1 MPDSTTQ
8 AVADAIAA
16 LPADADEAT
25 MRRTVTATIE
35 ALNIAARPAEPTEV
49 GTVVRDAGGSIYLL
63 VDPAVEKGWR
73 LISSLMPVPFNWVQI
88 CRHGTPSVLRPVPT
102 APKPDAP
109 VLETLSWSWPMQ
121 PGARPNRGQTNLVT
135 LYGALGATRAGRIS
149 ILVGPQLAELDAC
162 TARAIAAVLLD
173 QADIADRMTAAA
185 EAVTA
190 DA

>member
-73 LISSLMPVPFNWVQI
+73 LISSLM
-88 CRHGTPSVLRPVPT
+88 PVPT